1 MDRTEAKEKIFR
13 LTELINKYRREYYE
27 EDNPSIS
34 DFEYDSLIRD
44 LEELESKFPEYAFDS
59 SPTKQVG
66 YVASTAFEKITF
78 EHPMLSLAD
87 IFNYD
92 EVKEF
97 DAKIKATGVKPTYVC
112 ELKIDGIASSIYYES
127 GFLKL
132 ASTRG
137 NGQVGENITENVKTI
152 KSLPK
157 VLKEDL
163 NIEVRGE
170 VYMKR
175 SVLNELNE
183 KRANSGLDL
192 FKNCRNAAG
201 GSLRQLDPNVTR
213 ERRLDTFDYTLVN
226 PENYGVKTQRDAL
239 NFMASLGFEVNP
251 NFKYCESIEEVIE
264 YLEYWKD
271 KRKELDYDTDGVVI
285 KVNEFDLYEK
295 IGYTVKYPKWGV
307 AYKFPALEVETEV
320 EDIIFTVGRTGNITP
335 LALLTPVMISGSLV
349 SKATLNNEDFCIQKD
364 VRIGDYVVVRK
375 AGEII
380 PEVVSVNLERR
391 RDNLSP
397 FKMIEVC
404 PSCGSLLTRR
414 LGESNHYCTNP
425 DCDGRKMANIIYFAS
440 KPCMNIETLGDKLI
454 ERLYSLKYLQDVL
467 DIYKLKDY
475 KNELINLDDLG
486 EKSVQVL
493 LDNIEE
499 SKNNSLDRVICALGI
514 RYVGAKVAK
523 ILAKEFKSLDNF
535 MNVKY
540 EDLVVLRDIGD
551 AIATSVVDYLSKK
564 RDFILELIR
573 IGINPKVEINENNNL
588 LFDGKSVVL
597 TGKLETL
604 TREEASAIIEAHGG
618 RAATSVS
625 KSTYLVVAG
634 ADAGSKLTKANALG
648 IKVIG
653 EKEFLELVKDEWK
666 IYSN

>member
-44 LEELESKFPEYAFDS
+44 LEDLEREFPEYAFDS

-87 IFNYD
+87 LFNYD
-92 EVKEF
+92 EVREF

-183 KRANSGLDL
+183 KRASSGLDL

-239 NFMASLGFEVNP
+239 TFMASLGFEVNP
-251 NFKYCESIEEVIE
+251 NFKYCENIEEVIE

-414 LGESNHYCTNP
+414 PGESNHYCLNP
-425 DCDGRKMANIIYFAS
+425 NCNGRKMANIIYFAS

-467 DIYKLKDY
+467 DIYKLKEY
-475 KNELINLDDLG
+475 KNDLINLDDLG

-564 RDFILELIR
+564 RDFIKELIS
-573 IGINPKVEINENNNL
+573 IGINPIVEINENNNL

-653 EKEFLELVKDEWK
+653 EQEFLELVKDEWK

>member
-1 MDRTEAKEKIFR
+1 MDSYEAKEKIFR

-44 LEELESKFPEYAFDS
+44 LEDLEKEFPEYAFPN

-66 YVASTAFEKITF
+66 YVGSNSFEKITF
-78 EHPMLSLAD
+78 DKPMLSLAD

-92 EVKEF
+92 EVREF
-97 DAKIKATGVKPTYVC
+97 DARIKAGGFKVTYVC
-112 ELKIDGIASSIYYES
+112 ELKIDGIASSIFYES

-137 NGQVGENITENVKTI
+137 NGLVGENITENVKTI
-152 KSLPK
+152 NTLPK

-163 NIEVRGE
+163 DLEVRGE

-175 SVLNELNE
+175 SILNELNE
-183 KRANSGLDL
+183 ERKSKNLDL

-201 GSLRQLDPNVTR
+201 GSLRQLDPNITR
-213 ERRLDTFDYTLVN
+213 ERKLDTFDYTLVN
-226 PENYGVKTQRDAL
+226 PENYGVHTQRDAL
-239 NFMASLGFEVNP
+239 NFMASLGFAVNP
-251 NFKYCESIEEVIE
+251 HYKYCLDIEEVIA
-264 YLEYWKD
+264 YLEEWKE
-271 KRKELDYDTDGVVI
+271 KRNDLDYDTDGVVI
-285 KVNEFDLYEK
+285 KVNEFDLYDK

-320 EDIIFTVGRTGNITP
+320 EDITFSVGRTGNITP
-335 LALLTPVMISGSLV
+335 LAILTPVMISGSLV

-380 PEVVSVNLERR
+380 PEVVSVNKERR
-391 RDNLSP
+391 RDGLLP
-397 FKMIEVC
+397 FKMIDTC
-404 PSCGSLLTRR
+404 PSCGTPLVRR
-414 LGESNHYCTNP
+414 VGESNHYCTNIN
-425 DCDGRKMANIIYFAS
+425 CDGRKMANIIYFAS

-454 ERLYSLKYLQDVL
+454 ERLYNLSYLKDVL

-475 KNELINLDDLG
+475 RNDLVNLDDLG

-499 SKNNSLDRVICALGI
+499 SKKNSLDRVICALGI

-523 ILAKEFKSLDNF
+523 ILAKEFKSLGNF
-535 MNVKY
+535 MNAKY
-540 EDLVVLRDIGD
+540 ENLVVLRDIGD
-551 AIATSVVDYLSKK
+551 AIATSVVSFLENKK
-564 RDFILELIR
+564 DFIEKLIE
-573 IGINPKVEINENNNL
+573 IGINPILEEKDTSNL
-588 LFDGKSVVL
+588 LFEGKSVVL
-597 TGKLETL
+597 TGKLESL
-604 TREEASAIIEAHGG
+604 TREEASLLIEAHGG

-648 IKVIG
+648 IKVIN
-653 EKEFLELVKDEWK
+653 EKEFLELVKDE
-666 IYSN
+666 

>member
-1 MDRTEAKEKIFR
+1 MDSYQAKEKIFR

-44 LEELESKFPEYAFDS
+44 LEELEREFPEYAFDS

-66 YVASTAFEKITF
+66 YVSSNSFEKITF
-78 EHPMLSLAD
+78 EKPMLSLAD

-92 EVKEF
+92 EVREF
-97 DAKIKATGVKPTYVC
+97 DAKIKAGGFKVTYVC
-112 ELKIDGIASSIYYES
+112 ELKIDGIASSIFYES

-152 KSLPK
+152 KSLPM

-163 NIEVRGE
+163 DLEVRGE

-175 SVLNELNE
+175 SILNELNE
-183 KRANSGLDL
+183 ERKKQNLDL

-201 GSLRQLDPNVTR
+201 GSLRQLDPNITR
-213 ERRLDTFDYTLVN
+213 ERKLDTFDYTLVN
-226 PENYGVKTQRDAL
+226 PEKYGIHTQRDAL
-239 NFMASLGFEVNP
+239 NFMSSLGFAVNP
-251 NFKYCESIEEVIE
+251 NYKYCENIEEVIA
-264 YLEYWKD
+264 YLEEWKD

-285 KVNEFDLYEK
+285 KVNEFDLYDK

-307 AYKFPALEVETEV
+307 AYKFPAMEVETLV

-364 VRIGDYVVVRK
+364 VRIGDYVLVRK

-380 PEVVSVNLERR
+380 PEVVAVNKNRR
-391 RDNLSP
+391 QDHLLP
-397 FKMIEVC
+397 FKMIEKC
-404 PSCGSLLTRR
+404 PSCGAPLVRKV
-414 LGESNHYCTNP
+414 GESNHYCTNIN
-425 DCDGRKMANIIYFAS
+425 CDGRIMANIIYFAS

-454 ERLYSLKYLQDVL
+454 ERLYNLSYLKDVL

-475 KNELINLDDLG
+475 KEDLINLDDLG

-499 SKNNSLDRVICALGI
+499 SKKNPLDKVICALGI

-523 ILAKEFKSLDNF
+523 IFAKEFKSLDNF
-535 MNVKY
+535 MNAKY

-551 AIATSVVDYLSKK
+551 AIASSVVSFLEAK
-564 RDFILELIR
+564 RDFIEKLISL
-573 IGINPKVEINENNNL
+573 GINPIIEESASSNL

-597 TGKLETL
+597 TGKLESL
-604 TREEASAIIEAHGG
+604 TREEASALIEAHGG

-648 IKVIG
+648 IKVIN
-653 EKEFLELVKDEWK
+653 EKEFLELVKDE
-666 IYSN
+666 

>member
-13 LTELINKYRREYYE
+13 LTELINKYRKEYYE

-44 LEELESKFPEYAFDS
+44 LEELEKEFPEYAFDS

-66 YVASTAFEKITF
+66 YVASSAFEKITF

-92 EVKEF
+92 EVREF
-97 DAKIKATGVKPTYVC
+97 DAKIKASGVKPTYVC
-112 ELKIDGIASSIYYES
+112 ELKIDGIASSVYYEA

-157 VLKEDL
+157 VLKEDI

-175 SVLNELNE
+175 SVLAELNLQRE
-183 KRANSGLDL
+183 KDNLDL

-201 GSLRQLDPNVTR
+201 GSLRQLDPSVTR

-251 NFKYCESIEEVIE
+251 NFKYCENIEEVIK

-271 KRKELDYDTDGVVI
+271 KRKDLDYDTDGVVI

-320 EDIIFTVGRTGNITP
+320 EDIVFTVGRTGNITP

-380 PEVVSVNLERR
+380 PEVVSVNIERR
-391 RDNLSP
+391 REGLAP
-397 FKMIEVC
+397 FKMIDKC

-454 ERLYSLKYLQDVL
+454 ERLYKLYYLKDVL
-467 DIYKLKDY
+467 DIYKLKNY
-475 KNELINLDDLG
+475 KNDLINLDDLG

-493 LDNIEE
+493 LDNIED

-514 RYVGAKVAK
+514 RYVGAKVSK

-535 MNVKY
+535 KCAKY

-551 AIATSVVDYLSKK
+551 AIARSVVAYLEAKS
-564 RDFILELIR
+564 DFIDELISL
-573 IGINPKVEINENNNL
+573 GINPKVEINENNNL

-634 ADAGSKLTKANALG
+634 ADAGSKLAKATALG

-653 EKEFLELVKDEWK
+653 EKEFLELVKDE
-666 IYSN
+666 